1 MEHTIRNLFPTPVY
15 YGLVKDYDNIQ
26 KEISGCIDRID
37 FNYNQTFG
45 QTHHLSDPTFKE
57 NLFEKYKFKCFPE
70 ELKQHLG
77 TYVSSLGF
85 QLNGFTVESSWIALY
100 RKGDYAHIHHHG
112 GSDISGAYYFKVNKE
127 EGDGKFF
134 FTSPNLAL
142 DSSLV
147 GKKYGGRMPGPS
159 DQGGILLFPGWLPH
173 GVETHQLEEER
184 IVLSFNILVH
194 GQMVDEEMLDKLYK

>member
-15 YGLVKDYDNIQ
+15 YGLVEDYDNIQ
-26 KEISGCIDRID
+26 KELSGCIDKID
-37 FNYNQTFG
+37 FNYNKVFG

-57 NLFEKYKFKCFPE
+57 NLFEKYDFKYFPE

-77 TYVSSLGF
+77 IYLSDLGF
-85 QLNGFTVESSWIALY
+85 QLKGFTVESSWIALY
-100 RKGDYAHIHHHG
+100 QKGDYAHIHHHG
-112 GSDISGAYYFKVNKE
+112 GVDISGAYYFKVNKK
-127 EGDGKFF
+127 EGDGQFF
-134 FTSPNLAL
+134 FTSPNLVL
-142 DSSLV
+142 DSSLM

-159 DQGGILLFPGWLPH
+159 DQGGLLLFPGWLQH

-194 GQMVDEEMLDKLYK
+194 GEMVDDVMLDKLYK